1 MAKPDAALRWGDRIE
16 AVLIP
21 TFALCAALVIFGA
34 FLAVLGKNPLDVY
47 LYIYKGGFGS
57 SFALRD
63 SLARAAPLILCA
75 LCVALPAYAGLMII
89 GGEGA
94 LVLGGLGAAV
104 VGHWFVA
111 DSSFVAQTGMVCAG
125 MLVGGAWIMLAGALR
140 QWRGVNETISSLLL
154 TYIALALFNQL
165 VEGALRDPE
174 SLNKPST
181 PPIGD
186 AHMLHAF
193 GSFELHPGL
202 AFGVIFAVVSF
213 VLMRYTT
220 IGFALRVVGGNPRA
234 AMLAGLSTT
243 PLILFSCGMGGA
255 AAGLA
260 GAIEV
265 AAVHGSA
272 NASLNAGYGY
282 TGILVSFLARH
293 NALAIVPVAVLMG
306 GISASGGMLQRR
318 MDLPDATVL
327 VLQGLVFLSVL
338 ASESLYGKV
347 GKLWRSTRPAPR
359 VAVKEATA

>member
-1 MAKPDAALRWGDRIE
+1 MANPDAALRWQDRIE
-16 AVLIP
+16 AVLVP
-21 TFALCAALVIFGA
+21 AFALVVSLVIFGA
-34 FLAVLGKNPLDVY
+34 FMAVLGKNPLDVY
-47 LYIYKGGFGS
+47 LFIYKGGFGS

-63 SLARAAPLILCA
+63 ALARAAPLILCA
-75 LCVALPAYAGLMII
+75 LCVALPANAGLMII

-94 LVLGGLGAAV
+94 LVLGGLAAAMA
-104 VGHWFVA
+104 GHGLVLA
-111 DSSFVAQTGMVCAG
+111 PALVAQAAMLAIGMI
-125 MLVGGAWIMLAGALR
+125 VGGAWIMLAGALR

-165 VEGALRDPE
+165 VEGLLRDPE

-181 PPIGD
+181 PPVGD

-193 GSFELHPGL
+193 GTLELHPGL
-202 AFGVIFAVVSF
+202 AFGIMFALIAF
-213 VLMRYTT
+213 ILMRYTT

-234 AMLAGLSTT
+234 ALLAGLSTT
-243 PLILFSCGMGGA
+243 PLILFACGMGGA

-327 VLQGLVFLSVL
+327 VLQGVVFLAVL
-338 ASESLYGKV
+338 ASESLYGRF
-347 GKLWRSTRPAPR
+347 GKLWRGVRRAPS
-359 VAVKEATA
+359 VAVNEATA